1 MNRSILL
8 ALPLL
13 LAVGSQ
19 AAHAQSVS
27 PAWDAYRQGQQA
39 GEAQPQDPQAQ
50 VQTPAQPAP
59 VVAPPLGEGDYYR
72 PTRTVERDRGGF
84 FVGAHAG
91 KGWVYEDVDQDALMF
106 NAGYRWQAGAVSLIG
121 IELAAGRL
129 SSTSDAYWEYEEVDF
144 QSIGFN
150 GRFNFGAGNP
160 LYGIVRAG
168 YWAADVS
175 LDGYSEDV
183 DGGYAGIGLG
193 VDLGRHASLN
203 LMYTNYV
210 YATEYYW
217 NEYELNRADVV
228 TFGVEARF

>member
-1 MNRSILL
+1 MHRTILL
-8 ALPLL
+8 AFPLL
-13 LAVGSQ
+13 LAGWSQ

-27 PAWDAYRQGQQA
+27 PAWDSYRQDQATGQA
-39 GEAQPQDPQAQ
+39 TPQPP
-50 VQTPAQPAP
+50 P
-59 VVAPPLGEGDYYR
+59 VSAPPLGEGDYYR
-72 PTRTVERDRGGF
+72 PGYTYEEGRGGF

-106 NAGYRWQAGAVSLIG
+106 NAGYRWQAGPVALLG
-121 IELAAGRL
+121 IELATGRL
-129 SSTSDAYWEYEEVDF
+129 DSTHDDVWEYEEVEF

-168 YWAADVS
+168 YWTAD
-175 LDGYSEDV
+175 LTLGDYSEDA

-217 NEYELNRADVV
+217 DEYEFNRADMV

>member
-1 MNRSILL
+1 MNRFILL

-13 LAVGSQ
+13 LAGAVQ
-19 AAHAQSVS
+19 TAHAQAVS

-39 GEAQPQDPQAQ
+39 TGAQAQDPQ
-50 VQTPAQPAP
+50 AQPAP

-72 PTRTVERDRGGF
+72 PARTIERDRGGF

-106 NAGYRWQAGAVSLIG
+106 NAGYRWQAGAVSLVG

-129 SSTSDAYWEYEEVDF
+129 SSTKDVYGEYEEVDF

-150 GRFNFGAGNP
+150 GRFNFGTGNP

-168 YWAADVS
+168 YWTADVS
-175 LDGYSEDV
+175 LGGYSEDV
-183 DGGYAGIGLG
+183 DGGYAGFGLG
-193 VDLGRHASLN
+193 VDLGRHANLN

-217 NEYELNRADVV
+217 NEYEFNRADMV